1 MGQTFIFLGILI
13 FSAHVFAAIFSRK
26 KIPDVLL
33 LMLIGIVI
41 GPLFNWISPEDFGVV
56 GSVFASLT
64 LVFILFE
71 SGTDTSIQN
80 LRDSWK
86 NLLKVAIPSFF
97 LSVVL
102 MYHFV

>member
-1 MGQTFIFLGILI
+1 
-13 FSAHVFAAIFSRK
+13 
-26 KIPDVLL
+26 
-33 LMLIGIVI
+33 MLIGIVI
-41 GPLFNWISPEDFGVV
+41 GPLFSWVTPADFGVV

-86 NLLKVAIPSFF
+86 NLVQVAIPSFF

-102 MYHFV
+102 VGILGYTLFDLELNNFDDTLKQGWPFEKEGKEYFF